1 MVIAMFILAYQMG
14 RREFSRFK
22 TVIFISSAVFSVIIQ
37 LTTLYLIGAMAST
50 AIALAGY
57 ALGRQRIPWT
67 GILISIMVFS
77 LLQAGKQEIRE
88 RYSFWSSRPISL
100 IEIPDLLM
108 EWTEIGVSG
117 LFSMKV
123 EKEAPNPIYERV
135 ALIHI
140 LLFVERAS
148 PHDIPYL
155 EGATY
160 EIIPLVLIPRFLN
173 PDKPSPHTSIKILN
187 LHYGFQTEQGTSHT
201 SIAWGLLNEAYANFG
216 LMGIIGVAFFIGLL
230 FGLVGRW
237 TAGAPIMSLE
247 NLVGVTFITLAIQME
262 STMAVM
268 ASVLFQSLII
278 LILVLPLLVRRST
291 HIG

>member
-1 MVIAMFILAYQMG
+1 
-14 RREFSRFK
+14 
-22 TVIFISSAVFSVIIQ
+22 
-37 LTTLYLIGAMAST
+37 
-50 AIALAGY
+50 
-57 ALGRQRIPWT
+57 
-67 GILISIMVFS
+67 
-77 LLQAGKQEIRE
+77 
-88 RYSFWSSRPISL
+88 
-100 IEIPDLLM
+100 
-108 EWTEIGVSG
+108 
-117 LFSMKV
+117 
-123 EKEAPNPIYERV
+123 
-135 ALIHI
+135 
-140 LLFVERAS
+140 
-148 PHDIPYL
+148 
-155 EGATY
+155 
-160 EIIPLVLIPRFLN
+160 LIPRFLN

-201 SIAWGLLNEAYANFG
+201 SIAWGLLNEAYAYFG